1 MQKKQA
7 VVHWS
12 GGKDCAYAFYLL
24 QKKYKIKVDRLF
36 VTLNEENKISMH
48 GIDKSLIELQAVSL
62 GVPVEFV
69 MLPSHASNQEYEAT
83 LLAAIQVHKND
94 GIHYAVF
101 GDIFLSDVR
110 KYRESLF
117 QAAELKALFPLW
129 NFNTH
134 TYAMNFIKAGF
145 KAKIASVNT
154 STLNASFAGRDYDY
168 SFIED
173 LPDNVDPCGENG
185 EFHTFVYDGPI
196 FSRELSIKT
205 GFVKSEL
212 FPSHEQT
219 LEDTRI
225 CSAELTIASR
235 DAI

>member
-1 MQKKQA
+1 
-7 VVHWS
+7 
-12 GGKDCAYAFYLL
+12 
-24 QKKYKIKVDRLF
+24 
-36 VTLNEENKISMH
+36 
-48 GIDKSLIELQAVSL
+48 
-62 GVPVEFV
+62 
-69 MLPSHASNQEYEAT
+69 ML
-83 LLAAIQVHKND
+83 
-94 GIHYAVF
+94 
-101 GDIFLSDVR
+101 
-110 KYRESLF
+110 
-117 QAAELKALFPLW
+117 
-129 NFNTH
+129 
-134 TYAMNFIKAGF
+134 NFIKAGF
-145 KAKIASVNT
+145 KAKIVSVNT

-196 FSRELSIKT
+196 FSRELSIET

-212 FPSHEQT
+212 FPSHEQA